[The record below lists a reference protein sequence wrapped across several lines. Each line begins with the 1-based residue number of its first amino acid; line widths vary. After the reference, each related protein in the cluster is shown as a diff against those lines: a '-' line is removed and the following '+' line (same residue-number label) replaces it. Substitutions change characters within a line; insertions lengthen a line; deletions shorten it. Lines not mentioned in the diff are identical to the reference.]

1 MKRISFIALA
11 IILISQSSCLK
22 DSGFENQQYGIKD
35 PSSASAAGVGFNLL
49 NKTNYKKTVG
59 LLISDQ
65 PQQIDGDAVMLALY
79 SGSKAEQDIHIKVA
93 VDPTILAD
101 YNAEQADA
109 DPNWTDIPEFDPT
122 KYTIITDVVIP
133 AGQQYAPV
141 KITIPSTVGISADN
155 SYAIGL
161 KIISADAGYTIA
173 SNMNKTLVEIVIKNQ
188 YDGDYVSNGY
198 FYHPASP
205 RGITDRPKTL
215 ATVNATSVWTEL
227 GDLGGNGYFAIF
239 DVDPT
244 SNAITIR
251 QYPGSVSVVEFGTG
265 LPTTNPGYT
274 AQWANSAECNNVYD
288 PATESFK
295 VRYGYVGG
303 TGYRVTEEIIVK
315 E

>member
-1 MKRISFIALA
+1 MATKKKAAKKKVETILTLYCPHVEVAVKEISKIEFDLLRKEGIDDSELDVLQESLLDSTVFGSSIA
-11 IILISQSSCLK
+11 
-22 DSGFENQQYGIKD
+22 DE
-35 PSSASAAGVGFNLL
+35 
-49 NKTNYKKTVG
+49 
-59 LLISDQ
+59 
-65 PQQIDGDAVMLALY
+65 
-79 SGSKAEQDIHIKVA
+79 DIHIKVA
-93 VDPTILAD
+93 VDPTILDD
-101 YNAEQADA
+101 YNTENGTTIPALDA
-109 DPNWTDIPEFDPT
+109 D
-122 KYTIITDVVIP
+122 KYTVVTDAVIP

-141 KITIPSTVGISADN
+141 KITIPSTMGISADN

-161 KIISADAGYTIA
+161 KIISADAGYVIA

-188 YDGDYVSNGY
+188 YDGDYISNGY
-198 FYHPASP
+198 FYHPSAP

-227 GDLGGNGYFAIF
+227 GDLGGSGYFAIF
-239 DVDPT
+239 DVDPAT
-244 SNAITIR
+244 NKITIR
-251 QYPGSVSVVEFGTG
+251 QNPGSVAVVDFGTG
-265 LPTTNPGYT
+265 LPSTNPGYT